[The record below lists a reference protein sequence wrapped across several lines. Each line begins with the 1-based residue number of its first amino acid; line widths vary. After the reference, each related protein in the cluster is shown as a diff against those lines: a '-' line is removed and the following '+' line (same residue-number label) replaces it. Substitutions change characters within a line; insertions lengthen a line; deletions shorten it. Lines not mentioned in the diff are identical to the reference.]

1 MAAIHLQTVVS
12 PDGTLTLRDLPLLAG
27 HMVDV
32 LVRDRAPSRTD
43 ASSRYPLRGTEVEY
57 KYPFDSV
64 AEGDW
69 NAKP

>member
-1 MAAIHLQTVVS
+1 
-12 PDGTLTLRDLPLLAG
+12 
-27 HMVDV
+27 MVDV

-69 NAKP
+69 DAKP